1 MATAGQRAHSAA
13 AAFLLIDI
21 EASLVMTSTL
31 QRPAPR
37 DFRKRLL
44 DRELLIG
51 TFCKTPTSH
60 STEILGSLGYDFVM
74 LDEEHAPWT
83 RQSLEVGFLGARAFN
98 TAGLVRIA
106 RPDANSIL
114 SALDDGA
121 IGVMLPH
128 VASAEKAR
136 NIASWAR
143 YKGGTRGS
151 GVGRGGDYGGRPI
164 QAHYESSDATTTVIA
179 MIEDREA
186 IEHIDEIVAVEGI
199 DGFFLGRGDL
209 ALSLSNATER
219 LCDPRST
226 GRSCASLRSRHSGIL
241 PSTGGIPRETG
252 AVPTLE
258 EAIRIVA
265 RAVLKSGKALCAVT
279 QNMASDDA
287 KKMLDLGVTALMVAS
302 DQGLLRSGAL
312 TQLEHFRK
320 LRQEVNSNAT

>member
-1 MATAGQRAHSAA
+1 MTA
-13 AAFLLIDI
+13 
-21 EASLVMTSTL
+21 TL

-83 RQSLEVGFLGARAFN
+83 RQTLEVGFLGARAFGI
-98 TAGLVRIA
+98 AGLVRVA

-121 IGVMLPH
+121 IGIMVPH

-151 GVGRGGDYGGRPI
+151 GVGRGGDYGGRSFE
-164 QAHYESSDATTTVIA
+164 AHYQASDATTTVIA

-209 ALSLSNATER
+209 GLSLSNATER
-219 LCDPRST
+219 LCDPRS
-226 GRSCASLRSRHSGIL
+226 AAE
-241 PSTGGIPRETG
+241 GIPRETG
-252 AVPTLE
+252 PVPSVE
-258 EAIRIVA
+258 EAVRIVA
-265 RAVLKSGKALCAVT
+265 KAVLKSGKALCAVT

-320 LRQEVNSNAT
+320 LVKPGTT

>member
-1 MATAGQRAHSAA
+1 
-13 AAFLLIDI
+13 
-21 EASLVMTSTL
+21 MTSIL

-44 DRELLIG
+44 ARELLIG

-83 RQSLEVGFLGARAFN
+83 RQSLEVGFLGARAFGI
-98 TAGLVRIA
+98 AGLVRIA

-121 IGVMLPH
+121 IGVMVPH
-128 VASAEKAR
+128 VSSVEKAR

-143 YKGGTRGS
+143 YRGGTRGS
-151 GVGRGGDYGGRPI
+151 GVGRGGDYGGRPM
-164 QAHYESSDATTTVIA
+164 QAHYESCDATTTVIA

-209 ALSLSNATER
+209 GLSLSNATG
-219 LCDPRST
+219 S
-226 GRSCASLRSRHSGIL
+226 A
-241 PSTGGIPRETG
+241 
-252 AVPTLE
+252 PTIE
-258 EAIRIVA
+258 EAVGIVA
-265 RAVLKSGKALCAVT
+265 KAVLKSGKALCAVT

-287 KKMLDLGVTALMVAS
+287 QRLIDLGVTALMVAS

-312 TQLEHFRK
+312 AQLEQFRRLMK
-320 LRQEVNSNAT
+320 PGA

>member
-1 MATAGQRAHSAA
+1 
-13 AAFLLIDI
+13 
-21 EASLVMTSTL
+21 MTSTQ

-44 DRELLIG
+44 ARELLIG

-83 RQSLEVGFLGARAFN
+83 RQTLEVGFLGARAFN
-98 TAGLVRIA
+98 IAGLVRVA

-121 IGVMLPH
+121 IGVMVPH

-151 GVGRGGDYGGRPI
+151 GVGRGGDYGGRPFET
-164 QAHYESSDATTTVIA
+164 HYAASDATTTVIA

-186 IEHIDEIVAVEGI
+186 LEHIDEIVAVEGI

-209 ALSLSNATER
+209 GLSLSNATG
-219 LCDPRST
+219 S
-226 GRSCASLRSRHSGIL
+226 
-241 PSTGGIPRETG
+241 
-252 AVPTLE
+252 VPTVE
-258 EAIRIVA
+258 EAVEIVA
-265 RAVLKSGKALCAVT
+265 KAVLKSGKALCAVT
-279 QNMASDDA
+279 QNMASEDA
-287 KKMLDLGVTALMVAS
+287 KRMLDLGVTALMVAS

-320 LRQEVNSNAT
+320 LSKAGT

>member
-1 MATAGQRAHSAA
+1 
-13 AAFLLIDI
+13 
-21 EASLVMTSTL
+21 MTSTL

-83 RQSLEVGFLGARAFN
+83 RQTLEVGFLGARAFG

-121 IGVMLPH
+121 IGVMVPH

-151 GVGRGGDYGGRPI
+151 GVGRGGDYGGRPFET
-164 QAHYESSDATTTVIA
+164 HYASSDATTTVIA

-209 ALSLSNATER
+209 GLSLSNAT
-219 LCDPRST
+219 
-226 GRSCASLRSRHSGIL
+226 
-241 PSTGGIPRETG
+241 GG
-252 AVPTLE
+252 AAPTVE
-258 EAIRIVA
+258 EAVRIVA
-265 RAVLKSGKALCAVT
+265 KAVLKSGKALCAVT

-287 KKMLDLGVTALMVAS
+287 KKMIDLGVTALMVAS

-320 LRQEVNSNAT
+320 LKKGSD

>member
-1 MATAGQRAHSAA
+1 
-13 AAFLLIDI
+13 
-21 EASLVMTSTL
+21 MTSTP

-83 RQSLEVGFLGARAFN
+83 RQSLEVGLLGARAFG

-106 RPDANSIL
+106 RSDANSIL

-121 IGVMLPH
+121 IGIMVPH
-128 VASAEKAR
+128 VSSVEKAR

-151 GVGRGGDYGGRPI
+151 GVGRGGDYGGRSFE
-164 QAHYESSDATTTVIA
+164 AHYAASDATTTVIA

-209 ALSLSNATER
+209 GLSLSNAT
-219 LCDPRST
+219 
-226 GRSCASLRSRHSGIL
+226 
-241 PSTGGIPRETG
+241 GGS
-252 AVPTLE
+252 VPTME
-258 EAIRIVA
+258 EAVRIVA
-265 RAVLKSGKALCAVT
+265 QAVLKSGKALCAVT
-279 QNMASDDA
+279 QNMASEDA
-287 KKMLDLGVTALMVAS
+287 RKMLDLGVTGLMVAS

-312 TQLEHFRK
+312 AQLEHFKK
-320 LRQEVNSNAT
+320 LMKPGTT

>member
-1 MATAGQRAHSAA
+1 MTVTAP
-13 AAFLLIDI
+13 
-21 EASLVMTSTL
+21 
-31 QRPAPR
+31 RPAPR

-44 DRELLIG
+44 ARELLIG

-60 STEILGSLGYDFVM
+60 ATEILGALGYDFAM

-83 RQSLEVGFLGARAFN
+83 RQSLEVGFLGARAFGI
-98 TAGLVRIA
+98 AGLVRIA

-121 IGVMLPH
+121 IGVMVPH

-164 QAHYESSDATTTVIA
+164 EAHYAAADATTTVIA

-186 IEHIDEIVAVEGI
+186 IERIDEITAVAGI

-209 ALSLSNATER
+209 ALSLSNATG
-219 LCDPRST
+219 P
-226 GRSCASLRSRHSGIL
+226 A
-241 PSTGGIPRETG
+241 PSVDE
-252 AVPTLE
+252 AV
-258 EAIRIVA
+258 RIVA
-265 RAVLKSGKALCAVT
+265 ESVLKSGKALCAVT
-279 QNMASDDA
+279 QNIASDDA
-287 KKMLDLGVTALMVAS
+287 KKLLDLGVTALMVGS
-302 DQGLLRSGAL
+302 DHGFLRSAAL
-312 TQLEHFRK
+312 AQLEHFKK
-320 LRQEVNSNAT
+320 LRAGPA

>member
-1 MATAGQRAHSAA
+1 
-13 AAFLLIDI
+13 
-21 EASLVMTSTL
+21 MTSAP

-37 DFRKRLL
+37 EFRQRLL
-44 DRELLIG
+44 NRELLIG

-60 STEILGSLGYDFVM
+60 ATEILGSLGYDFVM

-83 RQSLEVGFLGARAFN
+83 RQSLEVGFLGARAFG
-98 TAGLVRIA
+98 TAGLVRVA

-121 IGVMLPH
+121 IGVMVPH

-151 GVGRGGDYGGRPI
+151 GVGRGGDYGGRSFE
-164 QAHYESSDATTTVIA
+164 AHYAASDATTTVIA

-199 DGFFLGRGDL
+199 DAFFLGRGDL
-209 ALSLSNATER
+209 GLSLSNATG
-219 LCDPRST
+219 PV
-226 GRSCASLRSRHSGIL
+226 
-241 PSTGGIPRETG
+241 PS
-252 AVPTLE
+252 VE
-258 EAIRIVA
+258 EAVRIVA
-265 RAVLKSGKALCAVT
+265 KAVLKSGKALCAVT

-287 KKMLDLGVTALMVAS
+287 KKMIDLGVTGLMVAS
-302 DQGLLRSGAL
+302 DQGLLRAGAL
-312 TQLEHFRK
+312 AQLESFRK
-320 LRQEVNSNAT
+320 LVKPEV

>member
-1 MATAGQRAHSAA
+1 
-13 AAFLLIDI
+13 
-21 EASLVMTSTL
+21 MTTV
-31 QRPAPR
+31 RPAPR
-37 DFRKRLL
+37 EFRKRLL
-44 DRELLIG
+44 DRQLLIG
-51 TFCKTPTSH
+51 TFCKTPTSQP
-60 STEILGSLGYDFVM
+60 TEILGSLGYDFVM

-83 RQSLEVGFLGARAFN
+83 RQTLEVGFLAARAFG

-121 IGVMLPH
+121 IGVMVPH

-164 QAHYESSDATTTVIA
+164 ETHYELSDSTTTVIA

-186 IEHIDEIVAVEGI
+186 IEQIDAITAVEGI

-209 ALSLSNATER
+209 GLSLSNATGTR
-219 LCDPRST
+219 AAGP
-226 GRSCASLRSRHSGIL
+226 
-241 PSTGGIPRETG
+241 
-252 AVPTLE
+252 VPTLE
-258 EAIRIVA
+258 EAVRIVA
-265 RAVLKSGKALCAVT
+265 ESVLKSGKALCAVT
-279 QNMASDDA
+279 PNMASDDA

-302 DQGLLRSGAL
+302 DQGLMRSAAV
-312 TQLEHFRK
+312 TQLEHFKK
-320 LRQEVNSNAT
+320 LAQARAT

>member
-1 MATAGQRAHSAA
+1 
-13 AAFLLIDI
+13 
-21 EASLVMTSTL
+21 MTSTPA
-31 QRPAPR
+31 RPSPR

-44 DRELLIG
+44 NRELLIG

-60 STEILGSLGYDFVM
+60 SAEILGSLGYDFVM

-83 RQSLEVGFLGARAFN
+83 RQSLEVGFLGARAFG
-98 TAGLVRIA
+98 TAGLVRVA

-121 IGVMLPH
+121 IGVMVPH

-151 GVGRGGDYGGRPI
+151 GVGRGGDYGGRPMET
-164 QAHYESSDATTTVIA
+164 HYESSDATTTVIA

-209 ALSLSNATER
+209 GLSLSNATG
-219 LCDPRST
+219 PAAT
-226 GRSCASLRSRHSGIL
+226 
-241 PSTGGIPRETG
+241 
-252 AVPTLE
+252 VE
-258 EAIRIVA
+258 EAVRIVA
-265 RAVLKSGKALCAVT
+265 KAVLKSGKALCAVT

-287 KKMLDLGVTALMVAS
+287 KMMIDLGVTALMVAS

-312 TQLEHFRK
+312 AQLEHFKK
-320 LRQEVNSNAT
+320 LRKKDGC

>member
-1 MATAGQRAHSAA
+1 
-13 AAFLLIDI
+13 
-21 EASLVMTSTL
+21 MTSTPA
-31 QRPAPR
+31 RPSPR

-44 DRELLIG
+44 NRERLIG

-83 RQSLEVGFLGARAFN
+83 RQSLEVGFLGARAFG
-98 TAGLVRIA
+98 TAGLVRVA

-121 IGVMLPH
+121 IGVMVPH

-143 YKGGTRGS
+143 YIGGTRGS
-151 GVGRGGDYGGRPI
+151 GVGRGGDYGGRPVE
-164 QAHYESSDATTTVIA
+164 AHYESSDAITTVIA

-199 DGFFLGRGDL
+199 DGIFLGRGDL
-209 ALSLSNATER
+209 GLSLSNA
-219 LCDPRST
+219 S
-226 GRSCASLRSRHSGIL
+226 GASAAA
-241 PSTGGIPRETG
+241 P
-252 AVPTLE
+252 VPTLE
-258 EAIRIVA
+258 EAVRIVA
-265 RAVLKSGKALCAVT
+265 KAVLKSGKALCAVT

-302 DQGLLRSGAL
+302 DQGLLRAGAL
-312 TQLEHFRK
+312 TQLEYFRK
-320 LRQEVNSNAT
+320 LKEDGAS

>member
-1 MATAGQRAHSAA
+1 
-13 AAFLLIDI
+13 
-21 EASLVMTSTL
+21 MTSTT
-31 QRPAPR
+31 PR

-83 RQSLEVGFLGARAFN
+83 RQTLEAGFLGARAFN

-114 SALDDGA
+114 SVLDDGA
-121 IGVMLPH
+121 IGIMVPH
-128 VASAEKAR
+128 VSSVEKAR

-151 GVGRGGDYGGRPI
+151 GVGRGGDYGGRPMEE
-164 QAHYESSDATTTVIA
+164 HYKSADATTTVIA

-186 IEHIDEIVAVEGI
+186 IDRIDEITAVEGI
-199 DGFFLGRGDL
+199 DAFFLGRGDL
-209 ALSLSNATER
+209 TLSLSNATG
-219 LCDPRST
+219 P
-226 GRSCASLRSRHSGIL
+226 A
-241 PSTGGIPRETG
+241 
-252 AVPTLE
+252 PTVE
-258 EAIRIVA
+258 EAVRIVA
-265 RAVLKSGKALCAVT
+265 KSVLKSGKALCAVT

-287 KKMLDLGVTALMVAS
+287 KKMIDLGVTGLMVAS
-302 DQGLLRSGAL
+302 DQGFLRSGAL
-312 TQLEHFRK
+312 AQLEHFRK
-320 LRQEVNSNAT
+320 LAKGGAT

>member
-1 MATAGQRAHSAA
+1 
-13 AAFLLIDI
+13 
-21 EASLVMTSTL
+21 MTSNTP
-31 QRPAPR
+31 RPAPR
-37 DFRKRLL
+37 EFRKRLL
-44 DRELLIG
+44 DRQLLIG

-83 RQSLEVGFLGARAFN
+83 RQTLEVGFLAARAFG
-98 TAGLVRIA
+98 TAGLARIA

-121 IGVMLPH
+121 IGVMVPH

-151 GVGRGGDYGGRPI
+151 GVGRGGDYGSRPI
-164 QAHYESSDATTTVIA
+164 ETHYALSDSTTTVIA

-186 IEHIDEIVAVEGI
+186 IEQIDAITAVEGI

-209 ALSLSNATER
+209 GLSLSNA
-219 LCDPRST
+219 
-226 GRSCASLRSRHSGIL
+226 SG
-241 PSTGGIPRETG
+241 P
-252 AVPTLE
+252 APTLE
-258 EAIRIVA
+258 EAVRIVA
-265 RAVLKSGKALCAVT
+265 KSVLKSGKALCAVT
-279 QNMASDDA
+279 PNMASDDA

-302 DQGLLRSGAL
+302 DQGFMRSGAL
-312 TQLEHFRK
+312 TQLEHFKK
-320 LRQEVNSNAT
+320 LAQGGAS